1 MTAEAEVPAEVDMKV
16 AAAVPAAAGMK
27 AEAAVPAEED
37 MTVEAAVPAAAGMTA
52 EAEVPAEADMTA
64 EAAVPA
70 EADMTAEA
78 AVPAEV
84 DMKVAAQAP
93 AAITREAR
101 KAAMLPAMPT
111 AARNMEPL
119 PAERLMENL
128 REIVARRQAPTT
140 RPLRT
145 RASNKPADSTRP
157 RLRARPCLWS
167 GGDS

>member
-1 MTAEAEVPAEVDMKV
+1 MTEEEVPAAVD
-16 AAAVPAAAGMK
+16 MK
-27 AEAAVPAEED
+27 AEAAVLAE
-37 MTVEAAVPAAAGMTA
+37 VGMTA
-52 EAEVPAEADMTA
+52 AGAVPAEADMTA
-64 EAAVPA
+64 EAAVPVA
-70 EADMTAEA
+70 ADMTVAG

-111 AARNMEPL
+111 AARSMGPL
-119 PAERLMENL
+119 PAERLMANL

-145 RASNKPADSTRP
+145 KASNKPADRTRP
-157 RLRARPCLWS
+157 RLKARPCLWS

>member
-1 MTAEAEVPAEVDMKV
+1 MTEEVPAAADMTAEA
-16 AAAVPAAAGMK
+16 AA
-27 AEAAVPAEED
+27 PAEED
-37 MTVEAAVPAAAGMTA
+37 MTAEAAAPAEVDMTVAVAAPAAAGMTA

-64 EAAVPA
+64 EAAA
-70 EADMTAEA
+70 
-78 AVPAEV
+78 PAEV

-119 PAERLMENL
+119 PAERLMANL

>member
-1 MTAEAEVPAEVDMKV
+1 MTEEVPAAVDMK
-16 AAAVPAAAGMK
+16 
-27 AEAAVPAEED
+27 AEGA
-37 MTVEAAVPAAAGMTA
+37 
-52 EAEVPAEADMTA
+52 VPAEADMTA

-70 EADMTAEA
+70 EAAL
-78 AVPAEV
+78 PAEV

-111 AARNMEPL
+111 AARNMGPL
-119 PAERLMENL
+119 PAERLMANL

>member
-1 MTAEAEVPAEVDMKV
+1 MTEEVPAAVDMKAEVAVPAEADMTAEA
-16 AAAVPAAAGMK
+16 AA
-27 AEAAVPAEED
+27 PAEED
-37 MTVEAAVPAAAGMTA
+37 MTVEAAVPVEEDMTVAGAVPAAAGMTA
-52 EAEVPAEADMTA
+52 EA
-64 EAAVPA
+64 AVP
-70 EADMTAEA
+70 

-119 PAERLMENL
+119 PAERLMANL

>member
-1 MTAEAEVPAEVDMKV
+1 MTEEVPAEADMTAEGAAPAAAADMTAEAAAPAEEDMTVEAAVPVEEDMTVAGAAPAEVDMKV
-16 AAAVPAAAGMK
+16 AAAVPAAAG
-27 AEAAVPAEED
+27 
-37 MTVEAAVPAAAGMTA
+37 
-52 EAEVPAEADMTA
+52 
-64 EAAVPA
+64 
-70 EADMTAEA
+70 MTAEA

-111 AARNMEPL
+111 AARSMGPL
-119 PAERLMENL
+119 PAERLMANL